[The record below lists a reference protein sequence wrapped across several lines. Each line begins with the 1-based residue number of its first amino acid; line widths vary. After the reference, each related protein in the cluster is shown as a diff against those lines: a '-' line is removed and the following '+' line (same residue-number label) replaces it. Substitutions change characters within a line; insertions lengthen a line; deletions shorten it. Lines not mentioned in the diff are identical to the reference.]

1 MAQKINSREE
11 FDKLIQLKDKTVII
25 DFYADWCGPC
35 RMISPILEA
44 IEAER
49 GDVLVGKLNVDEHM
63 DIAQEFRVV
72 SIPMV
77 LVYKNGE
84 QTAKIIGYQSREE
97 IEAQL

>member
-49 GDVLVGKLNVDEHM
+49 GDVLVAKLNVDEHM

-84 QTAKIIGYQSREE
+84 QTANIIGYQSKEE